1 MKKISV
7 LGSTGSI
14 GRATLEV
21 VSRHPDKFRVIGL
34 AAKDNV
40 RLLESQMREFKPE
53 VIAVFD
59 ETAAEELR
67 MKNPHT
73 EILTGE
79 QGVIEAATLGDA
91 DMVVS
96 AIVGSAGLMPTFAAV
111 KAGKNIA
118 LATKEVLVMAG
129 SIIMS
134 EASKR
139 GIMVVPV
146 DSEHSAIFQCIN
158 GRRQSEIQKIILT
171 ASGGPFLR
179 KSLSELETV
188 TPEAALKHPNWL
200 MGKKVTID
208 SATLMNKGLEV
219 IEAHYLFGLPA
230 ERIDVLLHPQSIVH
244 SMVEFIDGSVMAQMS
259 VPDMKGPIS
268 YALSYPQRFEEVLPS
283 LDLAVIGEL
292 TFEKPDRNKY
302 RCLSLTYDALRT
314 GGTMPC
320 VLNAAN
326 EIAVEAFLNK
336 KILFTEIPDI
346 VFDTMAQHKV
356 LKGENVEEV
365 ISVSDWAR
373 EKAEELIREKVRSKH
388 ICHYSGQ

>member
-1 MKKISV
+1 LKTVSI

-14 GRATLEV
+14 GRTTLDV
-21 VSRHPDKFRVIGL
+21 VSLHPDKFRVIGI
-34 AAKDNV
+34 AAKANV
-40 RLLESQMREFKPE
+40 RLLESQIKVFKPE
-53 VIAVFD
+53 VVAVFD
-59 ETAAEELR
+59 ESAAEELKR
-67 MKNPHT
+67 KNPHA
-73 EILTGE
+73 EVLSGE
-79 QGVIEAATLGDA
+79 QGVIEVATLEGV

-96 AIVGSAGLMPTFAAV
+96 AIVGSAGLMPTFAAI

-139 GIMVVPV
+139 GMMIVPV

-158 GRRQSEIQKIILT
+158 GRRQDEIQKIILT

-179 KSLSELETV
+179 KSLSELKTI
-188 TPEAALKHPNWL
+188 TPKAALRHPNWL

-219 IEAHYLFGLPA
+219 IEAHYLFGLPV
-230 ERIDVLLHPQSIVH
+230 EKIEVLLHPQSIVH
-244 SMVEFIDGSVMAQMS
+244 SMVEFIDGSIMVQMS

-268 YALSYPQRFEEVLPS
+268 YALSYPQRFKDVLPS
-283 LDLAVIGEL
+283 LNLAMIGEL
-292 TFEKPDRNKY
+292 TFEKPDGDKY
-302 RCLSLTYDALRT
+302 RCLSLAYDALRT
-314 GGTMPC
+314 GGTMPS

-326 EIAVEAFLNK
+326 EVVVEAFLNK

-346 VFDTMAQHKV
+346 VSDTMAQHKV
-356 LKGENVEEV
+356 LKGETLEEV
-365 ISVSDWAR
+365 INASNWAR
-373 EKAEELIREKVRSKH
+373 QKAEEFTREKVRTK
-388 ICHYSGQ
+388 Q

>member
-1 MKKISV
+1 LKKISI

-21 VSRHPDKFRVIGL
+21 VSHHPDKFRVIGL
-34 AAKDNV
+34 AAKGNI
-40 RLLESQMREFKPE
+40 RLLEPQVKAFKPE

-59 ETAAEELR
+59 ESAAEELR
-67 MKNPHT
+67 RKSPHT
-73 EILTGE
+73 KVLAGE
-79 QGVIEAATLGDA
+79 QGVIEVATLEGA
-91 DMVVS
+91 DIVVS

-129 SIIMS
+129 SIIMT
-134 EASKR
+134 EASRR
-139 GIMVVPV
+139 GIVVVPV
-146 DSEHSAIFQCIN
+146 DSEHSAIFQCIK
-158 GRRQSEIQKIILT
+158 GRSQNEIKKIILT

-179 KSLSELETV
+179 KDLSELEAV
-188 TPEAALKHPNWL
+188 TPEAALKHPKWL
-200 MGKKVTID
+200 MGKKITID

-219 IEAHYLFGLPA
+219 IEAHYLFGLPS
-230 ERIDVLLHPQSIVH
+230 ERIDILLHPQSIVH

-268 YALSYPQRFEEVLPS
+268 YALSYPQRFEDVLPS
-283 LDLAVIGEL
+283 LDLAAIGEL

-314 GGTMPC
+314 GGTMPS
-320 VLNAAN
+320 VLNTAN

-356 LKGENVEEV
+356 VKGESIEEV
-365 ISVSDWAR
+365 ISASDWAR
-373 EKAEELIREKVRSKH
+373 ATALKVVELMGK
-388 ICHYSGQ
+388 